1 MVSKEDIIAE
11 TFNLFAEY
19 GYYTTLDDIAEK
31 VKLKRQ
37 SLYSHFSSK
46 DEIIWLTIE
55 QEVNRYY
62 GSLNFTIDSVKDKP
76 IENQLKTIYLSVFEY
91 FTTLETIRFW
101 RNINLI
107 QNIDLRNRCNQLI
120 RSKYEFSGAKVLEY
134 FNTAYTD
141 GSIRKGS
148 QGGCTYLYQAMIN
161 GVLDAC
167 LLYGQFDKEYILATW
182 ETYWSGIKSLA

>member
-134 FNTAYTD
+134 FNNAYTD

-148 QGGCTYLYQAMIN
+148 RGGLHLLISSHDQWSA
-161 GVLDAC
+161 GC
-167 LLYGQFDKEYILATW
+167 LPALRAV
-182 ETYWSGIKSLA
+182 